1 MHIIILTYSLYTW
14 TTQLDGTWQYF
25 GPGRDVAVL
34 WCWTGRGSALVL
46 DGTWQYFGPGRDV
59 AVLWCWTGRGSA
71 LVLDGTW

>member
-46 DGTWQYFGPGRDV
+46 DGTW
-59 AVLWCWTGRGSA
+59 
-71 LVLDGTW
+71 